1 MRVQLLLKF
10 QVSPREMSVRDKI
23 TLAQTQ
29 LEEQKKLG
37 LKYSKQIEKIPE
49 EFTPR

>member
-1 MRVQLLLKF
+1 VKPNEI
-10 QVSPREMSVRDKI
+10 STREQI
-23 TLAQTQ
+23 TMTQTQ

-37 LKYSKQIEKIPE
+37 LKYSKQMEKIPE